1 MIDHGKWIETLPSG
15 NKIESENYRY
25 HAEPSKW
32 TETIPKKNNKKTIK
46 NFSLTLVLFVIG
58 LVFVSI
64 VKNKTRY
71 LQKEINNLQASIN
84 LLESDLDKT
93 TLDFQVITSP
103 ENISRLG
110 EKHLENDFIYYK
122 KSQIRRLNDFQKI
135 EVIKNEQ
142 KTKKVA
148 KLNNKIKIDISK
160 KIQEKKTELKKLA
173 EIYKKPNKLPKEI
186 KIKVASKITST
197 KNELNKLYKDP
208 KGSIDLQKI
217 KQWGAVQIVK
227 VFLGIPIVPGR

>member
-1 MIDHGKWIETLPSG
+1 M
-15 NKIESENYRY
+15 
-25 HAEPSKW
+25 
-32 TETIPKKNNKKTIK
+32 
-46 NFSLTLVLFVIG
+46 
-58 LVFVSI
+58 FVSI